1 MVDALSDIP
10 RHATH
15 HDTKARFKNG
25 PKAPYDPR
33 KPAFTLTRGGGEN
46 NHHPS
51 GLRNPTAREMAALQT
66 FPHHHSFADNSNTAA
81 RKQIG
86 NAVPPKLAKELFKA
100 VIKSL
105 KASDQEE
112 VFYIPISISLP
123 LSPWMSTL
131 FSFPID
137 TSKGMADGIRV
148 VG

>member
-1 MVDALSDIP
+1 
-10 RHATH
+10 
-15 HDTKARFKNG
+15 
-25 PKAPYDPR
+25 
-33 KPAFTLTRGGGEN
+33 
-46 NHHPS
+46 
-51 GLRNPTAREMAALQT
+51 MAALQT
-66 FPHHHSFADNSNTAA
+66 FPRHHSFADNSNTAA
-81 RKQIG
+81 RKQTG
-86 NAVPPKLAKELFKA
+86 NAVPPELAKELSKA

-148 VG
+148 VGWWKEGVLIYGVALP